1 MTTRRSIGNLLA
13 AVGLLVASLSPDS
26 ALKDGLQYLA
36 MAYIS
41 IDLCLRARA
50 GYLRRR
56 SYWTPESWRRYLTAC
71 LIPTGALLILVCM
84 LVALDWRLPILGAAR
99 STTRSIWA
107 MGTVV
112 FLLIGA
118 GGLVAAIESLF
129 NGDPSQQFA
138 WPRWLTRGPGSA
150 A

>member
-1 MTTRRSIGNLLA
+1 MTTRRTIGKLLA
-13 AVGLLVASLSPDS
+13 MVGLFVASLSSDS
-26 ALKDGLQYLA
+26 ALKGGLQNLA

-56 SYWTPESWRRYLTAC
+56 SYWTRESWRRYLTAC
-71 LIPTGALLILVCM
+71 LIPAGALLILVCM
-84 LVALDWRLPILGAAR
+84 LVALEWRLHILGAAR

-107 MGTVV
+107 TSTVV
-112 FLLIGA
+112 MLLIGA
-118 GGLVAAIESLF
+118 VGLFAAIESLS

-138 WPRWLTRGPGSA
+138 WPNWLTRGPGSA